1 MTLPPEGAPARPGLS
16 APSGPPARSGLPARK
31 AVPRRPRV
39 PRALWRGEDVT
50 ETLPIIESLRLTP
63 YRNPRVLQ
71 AAAEEREARAS
82 LDLALRVGELMLRC
96 GAGAPQVESS
106 VVAVAAAAGLD
117 NLEVDIT
124 LQSLLVQC
132 TTSTGGQITMLRVVR
147 SATRDFARLVAVHE
161 FVENL
166 VAGSYDREA
175 AAARLREIRKTPR
188 FWPRWVVNGAMGV
201 LSAAVALMLGAG
213 LVASMVAGL
222 SALFVDFTARALGAR
237 GLPEFYQCAIG
248 GLIATVIAWGAFSL
262 GALGALPVS
271 SSEFAF
277 IVAGGIVV
285 LLPGRTVASAFEDVI
300 SGYSVTGA
308 GRMFGVLLTTGGI
321 ILGVATGL
329 SATIKITTA
338 LDLALA
344 SPGILDLRA
353 SDAPVTVGILGGFVV
368 GVAGA
373 VSLRTRRGL
382 VLPTGLLCAAGVGL
396 SLVVAAVPGAGA
408 LAAAGLASIA
418 LGFVGRLI
426 ALRLGAPS
434 MVLVVPASYGLL
446 PGLAIFR
453 GLYEMVTS
461 SSADAGS
468 LSLQGGITTLLGA
481 MAVLL
486 AIATGSTLGELLGA
500 PFDNRMVQKRRARRR

>member
-1 MTLPPEGAPARPGLS
+1 MTDVAEGPASQSSLPERRAL
-16 APSGPPARSGLPARK
+16 
-31 AVPRRPRV
+31 PRRPRV
-39 PRALWRGEDVT
+39 PRGLWRGEELT
-50 ETLPIIESLRLTP
+50 ETLPIADSLRLTP
-63 YRNPRVLQ
+63 YRNPRVLA

-106 VVAVAAAAGLD
+106 VTAVAAAAGLD

-132 TTSTGGQITMLRVVR
+132 TTSSGGQITMLRVVR

-175 AAARLREIRKTPR
+175 AAARLREIRRMPR
-188 FWPRWVVNGAMGV
+188 FWPRWVVHGSMGV
-201 LSAAVALMLGAG
+201 LSAAVAIMLGASLSAS
-213 LVASMVAGL
+213 LVAGV
-222 SALFVDFTARALGAR
+222 SAVFVDSTARRLGAR

-248 GLIATVIAWGAFSL
+248 GFIATAIAWGAFSV
-262 GALGALPVS
+262 GAAGALPVS
-271 SSEFAF
+271 SADFAY

-308 GRMFGVLLTTGGI
+308 GRMFGVLLTTAGI
-321 ILGVATGL
+321 ILGVAAAL
-329 SATIKITTA
+329 SMTLKLTAA
-338 LDLALA
+338 LDLSLA
-344 SPGILDLRA
+344 SPSILELRA
-353 SDAPVTVGILGGFVV
+353 TDAPVVLGVLGAIVV
-368 GVAGA
+368 GLAGA
-373 VSLRTRRGL
+373 VSLRSRREL
-382 VLPTGLLCAAGVGL
+382 VLPTGLLCGAGVGL
-396 SLVVAAVPGAGA
+396 SLVVSLVPGLGA
-408 LAAAGLASIA
+408 LTAAGLASIA
-418 LGFVGRLI
+418 LGFVGRLV
-426 ALRLGAPS
+426 ALRMGAPA

-453 GLYEMVTS
+453 GLYEMVTHA
-461 SSADAGS
+461 SADAGS

-481 MAVLL
+481 FAVLL
-486 AIATGSTLGELLGA
+486 AIATGTTLGELLGA
-500 PFDNRMVQKRRARRR
+500 PFDHRMVQKRRARRR